1 MERLTQ
7 LFTDALLISEPLYG
21 NNKAVWNKWTAYS
34 SDVEKD
40 NTKVV
45 TSQYVSPSFSA
56 LVSWLNKKNEEG
68 ITSLQIGIKLK
79 EYKDEIHAIIE
90 KVLEDEFK
98 NANKFN
104 DGTIIQGDVNEDEPD
119 EPDEPDD
126 KEYFEVNNS
135 AVYFKLR
142 DGISKNHF
150 EEDAGMGVKSYP
162 IETKESNAIA
172 QLSSHRDEDLKLI
185 KDDEASRWNTL
196 VNDVMSNMDDL
207 TADVLDSITIQWLA
221 QAKSPDEFIEFSY
234 EQVLDMCNVPKKKV
248 SKGEYYRPED
258 KIKVA
263 KRIAALASIFIYLN
277 DDNEVVVLNEEHE
290 HDEKYKVKREVVKR
304 LFVLDSV
311 VLWRHN
317 TTNEYMGIESCRIKP
332 GSFLT
337 SYLYGSNN
345 TTALL
350 SKKALEYNSYRHKYH
365 KRLIRYL
372 TWQWRIRQIY
382 STLKRPYSIG
392 GDKGLLAVMAIPLT
406 WKPSRI
412 REHLENV
419 LTDLEKENVISKWEY
434 TVTLDE
440 ERFNKKNWFK
450 DYWVN
455 LNITI
460 LPPEELI
467 KSMYNLPKKKTL
479 ELENNTEE
487 SIEYFEK
494 ATDAVNMPPK
504 KNNEE
509 LNRFDEEAVREK
521 ILKQRKF
528 ENKSI
533 RELAK
538 EIRISAPTLSRFCN
552 RETKRLSANAVEKMS
567 KWYERQE
574 ILEKM

>member
-1 MERLTQ
+1 MEKLAQ

-21 NNKAVWNKWTAYS
+21 DNKVIWEKWTSFSA
-34 SDVEKD
+34 DVEKE
-40 NTKVV
+40 NSRVV

-56 LVSWLNKKNEEG
+56 LVSWLSKKNESG
-68 ITSLQIGIKLK
+68 ITSLQIAIKLNQ
-79 EYKDEIHAIIE
+79 YKDEIHSEIE
-90 KVLEDEFK
+90 HLLTKEFK
-98 NANKFN
+98 NDKKPKLSDEAV
-104 DGTIIQGDVNEDEPD
+104 IQLEKNEDEPVEKD
-119 EPDEPDD
+119 
-126 KEYFEVNNS
+126 YFEVNNS

-150 EEDAGMGVKSYP
+150 EEDPNIGVKSYP

-221 QAKSPDEFIEFSY
+221 QAKSPDEFIDFSY

-277 DDNEVVVLNEEHE
+277 DDNEVVVLNDENENDEE
-290 HDEKYKVKREVVKR
+290 YKVKREVIKR

-332 GSFLT
+332 GSFLS
-337 SYLYGSNN
+337 SYLYDSNN

-419 LTDLEKENVISKWEY
+419 LTDLERESVISKWEY
-434 TVTLDE
+434 SSKLDE
-440 ERFNKKNWFK
+440 ECLNKKNWFK
-450 DYWVN
+450 DYWTN
-455 LNITI
+455 LSIII

-479 ELENNTEE
+479 EIENNNEII
-487 SIEYFEK
+487 IEYSEETK
-494 ATDAVNMPPK
+494 DITDMSQITVSKEPDI
-504 KNNEE
+504 
-509 LNRFDEEAVREK
+509 FDEEAVREK
-521 ILKQRKF
+521 ILKKR
-528 ENKSI
+528 NVDNISI

-538 EIRISAPTLSRFCN
+538 EIKVSAPTLSRFCN
-552 RETKRLSANAVEKMS
+552 KQTKRLSTNAVDKLS

>member
-1 MERLTQ
+1 MEKLAQ
-7 LFTDALLISEPLYG
+7 LFTDALLISEPLYV
-21 NNKAVWNKWTAYS
+21 NNKAIWEKWTSFSA
-34 SDVEKD
+34 DVEKD
-40 NTKVV
+40 SSKVV

-56 LVSWLNKKNEEG
+56 LVSWLSKKNENG
-68 ITSLQIGIKLK
+68 VTSLQIAIKLNH
-79 EYKDEIHAIIE
+79 YKNEIHSEIE
-90 KVLEDEFK
+90 HLLTEEFK
-98 NANKFN
+98 NDNKPKLS
-104 DGTIIQGDVNEDEPD
+104 DETVIQAEENKDET
-119 EPDEPDD
+119 DD
-126 KEYFEVNNS
+126 KDYFEVNNS
-135 AVYFKLR
+135 AIYFKLR

-150 EEDAGMGVKSYP
+150 EEDSNMGVKSYP

-221 QAKSPDEFIEFSY
+221 QAQSPDEFIEFSY

-277 DDNEVVVLNEEHE
+277 DDNEVVVLNDENENDEE
-290 HDEKYKVKREVVKR
+290 YKVKREVIKR

-332 GSFLT
+332 GSFLS

-419 LTDLEKENVISKWEY
+419 LTDLERENVISKWEY
-434 TVTLDE
+434 SSTLDE
-440 ERFNKKNWFK
+440 ERLNKKNWFK
-450 DYWVN
+450 DYWID

-479 ELENNTEE
+479 EIENNNETT
-487 SIEYFEK
+487 IEYSEK
-494 ATDAVNMPPK
+494 TKDIIDMPQSTVSK
-504 KNNEE
+504 KPDI
-509 LNRFDEEAVREK
+509 FDEEVVREK
-521 ILKQRKF
+521 ILERH
-528 ENKSI
+528 NVDNISI

-538 EIRISAPTLSRFCN
+538 EIKISAPTLSRFCN
-552 RETKRLSANAVEKMS
+552 RQTKRLSANAVEKMS
-567 KWYERQE
+567 KWYERQM

>member
-1 MERLTQ
+1 MEKLAQ

-21 NNKAVWNKWTAYS
+21 NNKAIWDKWTSFSA
-34 SDVEKD
+34 DVEKE
-40 NTKVV
+40 NSRVV

-56 LVSWLNKKNEEG
+56 LVSWLSKKNESG
-68 ITSLQIGIKLK
+68 ITSLQIAIKLNQ
-79 EYKDEIHAIIE
+79 YKDEIHSEIE
-90 KVLEDEFK
+90 HLLTKEFK
-98 NANKFN
+98 NDKKPKLS
-104 DGTIIQGDVNEDEPD
+104 DETVIQLEKNEDETV
-119 EPDEPDD
+119 D
-126 KEYFEVNNS
+126 KDYFEVNNS

-150 EEDAGMGVKSYP
+150 EEDSNIGVKSYP

-277 DDNEVVVLNEEHE
+277 DDNEVVVLNDENENDEE
-290 HDEKYKVKREVVKR
+290 YKVKREVIKR

-332 GSFLT
+332 GSFLS
-337 SYLYGSNN
+337 SYLYDSNN

-419 LTDLEKENVISKWEY
+419 LTDLERESVISKWEY
-434 TVTLDE
+434 SSKLDE
-440 ERFNKKNWFK
+440 ECLNKKNWFK
-450 DYWVN
+450 DYWIN
-455 LNITI
+455 LSIII

-479 ELENNTEE
+479 EIENNNEII
-487 SIEYFEK
+487 IEYSEETK
-494 ATDAVNMPPK
+494 DITDMSQITVSKEPDI
-504 KNNEE
+504 
-509 LNRFDEEAVREK
+509 FDEEAVREK
-521 ILKQRKF
+521 ILKKR
-528 ENKSI
+528 NVDNISV

-538 EIRISAPTLSRFCN
+538 EIKVSAPTLSRFCN
-552 RETKRLSANAVEKMS
+552 KQTKRLSTNAVDKLS